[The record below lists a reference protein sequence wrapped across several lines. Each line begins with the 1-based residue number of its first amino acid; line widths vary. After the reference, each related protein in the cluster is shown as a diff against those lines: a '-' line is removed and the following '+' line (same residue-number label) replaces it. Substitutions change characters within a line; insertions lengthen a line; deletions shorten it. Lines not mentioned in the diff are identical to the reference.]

1 MNNTMKKESEKSK
14 ENPKQ
19 KLTLWQKFLNL
30 LFSTNTSP
38 EAVTKKKLKEIAKSL
53 NKTRYGKWYKASG
66 MELKPPMAE
75 FFYSI
80 YKVIGTSKAVL
91 MNANSSKVLKSITV
105 ECFLTEAQLK
115 TVRGITDKSIEE
127 RSANTDV
134 DTLVAQ
140 VKKELSTFVG
150 EFNIGQVQKADLIY
164 EHIDAFINFVLFD
177 FYFFLKKF
185 DPAIVENNFNY
196 TPNFQVVRGEY
207 VIDALKDFATVLY
220 ALPQEADWKAIFD
233 VLEKYK
239 NVKLVNEAQWKKIF
253 NTLQDIK
260 RARVMELL
268 ICHISSD
275 PFYRIKTEPFTEKI
289 TDNYITDVKKMT
301 NTALDKL
308 IQKQKSGQ
316 VAVLVKKVFG
326 ETIAS
331 GMKNYTV
338 ASNEIFKKRGV
349 AGFIHA
355 ETLNYLKAFLIDYV
369 KADIR
374 ELSDLLLVRGN
385 WGTQSI
391 TQDYSNSYHA
401 IMQLATKV
409 VEFDDQFKPG
419 SDISVKFRTLLSRME
434 REKEAG
440 RQLQKMLDSVNEAAF
455 KIITMTVKHIAV
467 IGNNFRD
474 VLADY
479 DKPTNDLI
487 HNWKEIEK
495 YAERPIKPWLVE
507 AYKKIYDFIML
518 MKVMAKTL

>member
-1 MNNTMKKESEKSK
+1 MKKESEK
-14 ENPKQ
+14 PKQ
-19 KLTLWQKFLNL
+19 KLSLWQKFLNL

-66 MELKPPMAE
+66 MEIKPAMAE
-75 FFYSI
+75 FFYNI
-80 YKVIGTSKAVL
+80 YKVIGPSKAVL
-91 MNANSSKVLKSITV
+91 VNANSSKVLKSITV
-105 ECFLTEAQLK
+105 EYFLTDAQLK
-115 TVRGITDKSIEE
+115 IVQGITDNAIEE

-134 DTLVAQ
+134 DSLVAQ
-140 VKKELSTFVG
+140 VKKEVATFTG
-150 EFNIGQVQKADLIY
+150 EFNTGQVQKADLIY
-164 EHIDAFINFVLFD
+164 EHMDAFINFVMFD

-185 DPAIVENNFNY
+185 DPAIIENNFNY
-196 TPNFQVVRGEY
+196 IPKFQIVRGEY
-207 VIDALKDFATVLY
+207 LIDALKDFATVLY
-220 ALPQEADWKAIFD
+220 ALPQEVDWAVVFK

-239 NVKLVNEAQWKKIF
+239 NIKLVNEAQWKKIF

-260 RARVMELL
+260 RTRVMELL

-289 TDNYITDVKKMT
+289 TDSYISNVKKAT
-301 NTALDKL
+301 NIALDKL

-316 VAVLVKKVFG
+316 VAVLVKKIFG
-326 ETIAS
+326 DTITS

-338 ASNEIFKKRGV
+338 VSNEIFKKRGV
-349 AGFIHA
+349 NGFVHA
-355 ETLNYLKAFLIDYV
+355 EAMNYLKAFLIDYV

-385 WGTQSI
+385 WGTQSV

-409 VEFDDQFKPG
+409 VEFDEQFKPG
-419 SDISVKFRTLLSRME
+419 SDLSVKFRTLLSRME

-440 RQLQKMLDSVNEAAF
+440 RQLQKLLDTVNDAAF
-455 KIITMTVKHIAV
+455 KIISMTAKHLLV
-467 IGNNFRD
+467 IGSNFKD
-474 VLADY
+474 VLEDY
-479 DKPTNDLI
+479 DKTTNNLI

-495 YAERPIKPWLVE
+495 YASRDIKPWLIE

>member
-1 MNNTMKKESEKSK
+1 MKKESEKQK
-14 ENPKQ
+14 QPQ
-19 KLTLWQKFLNL
+19 KLSLWQKFLNL

-53 NKTRYGKWYKASG
+53 SKTRYGKWYKASG
-66 MELKPPMAE
+66 MEIKPAMAD
-75 FFYSI
+75 FFYTI
-80 YKVIGTSKAVL
+80 YKVIGPSKAVL
-91 MNANSSKVLKSITV
+91 VNANSSKVLKSITV
-105 ECFLTEAQLK
+105 ECFLSEGQLK
-115 TVRGITDKSIEE
+115 TVQGITDKAIEE
-127 RSANTDV
+127 RSGNTDI
-134 DTLVAQ
+134 DSLVTQ

-150 EFNIGQVQKADLIY
+150 DFNTGQVQKADLIY

-177 FYFFLKKF
+177 FYFFLRKF
-185 DPAIVENNFNY
+185 DPAIIENNFNY

-207 VIDALKDFATVLY
+207 VIDSLKDFATVLY
-220 ALPQEADWKAIFD
+220 SLPQEVNWKDVFD

-239 NVKLVNEAQWKKIF
+239 NVKLVNEAQWKKVF

-275 PFYRIKTEPFTEKI
+275 PFYRVKTEPFTEKI
-289 TDNYITDVKKMT
+289 TDNYIANVKKVT
-301 NTALDKL
+301 NLALDKL
-308 IQKQKSGQ
+308 IQKQKSGKA
-316 VAVLVKKVFG
+316 AVLVKKIFG
-326 ETIAS
+326 DTITS

-338 ASNEIFKKRGV
+338 VSNEIFKKRGID
-349 AGFIHA
+349 GFVHA
-355 ETLNYLKAFLIDYV
+355 EALNYLKAFLLDYV

-401 IMQLATKV
+401 IMQLATKIV
-409 VEFDDQFKPG
+409 DFDEQFKPG
-419 SDISVKFRTLLSRME
+419 SDLSVKFRTLLSRME
-434 REKEAG
+434 REKEAA
-440 RQLQKMLDSVNEAAF
+440 RQLQKLLDTVNDAAF
-455 KIITMTVKHIAV
+455 KIISMTVKHIVV
-467 IGNNFRD
+467 IGNNFKD

-479 DKPTNDLI
+479 DKTTNDLI

-518 MKVMAKTL
+518 MKVMVKTL